1 MEDCQGGY
9 PEFYQEGMME
19 IIRGTGIVRT
29 YQMGKVSVPALR
41 GVSLS
46 IDAGE
51 FIGIMGPSGSGKST
65 LLHQVGLLDR
75 PTSGS
80 LSIGGEDMD
89 LLSEH
94 ERSRFRLKRL
104 GYVFQ
109 DYALIPELTT
119 IENIILLPLALGIDE
134 AEFLET
140 GRHVLDQVG
149 LSGRYDHL
157 PSELSGGEQQ
167 RVAIARALV
176 KNPDIL
182 FADEPC
188 ANLDSHNSRMILE
201 LFREINQEQGQTIL
215 MVSHE
220 EEDIEF
226 FDRVI
231 SLHDGNVVP

>member
-1 MEDCQGGY
+1 
-9 PEFYQEGMME
+9 ME
-19 IIRGTGIVRT
+19 IITGSDIFRT

-41 GVSLS
+41 GVSFS
-46 IDAGE
+46 VAAGE

-65 LLHQVGLLDR
+65 LLHQVGLLDL
-75 PTSGS
+75 PTSGN
-80 LSIGGEDMD
+80 ITIAGRDVGT
-89 LLSEH
+89 LSEY
-94 ERSRFRLKRL
+94 ERSRFRLERL

-119 IENIILLPLALGIDE
+119 MENIILLPMALGIDE
-134 AEFLET
+134 TQYREMARQVLEK
-140 GRHVLDQVG
+140 VG
-149 LSGRYDHL
+149 LSQREDHL
-157 PSELSGGEQQ
+157 PAELSGGEQQ

-188 ANLDSHNSRMILE
+188 ANLDSINSRMILE
-201 LFREINQEQGQTIL
+201 LFREVNQNQGQTIL

-231 SLHDGNVVP
+231 SLHDGNIV